1 MTRIAVDLLGEGL
14 PVGPLLEALPAA
26 LDADPRLV
34 LILVS
39 PAEGVREEL
48 ARLGIAPGERVLLRP
63 ATRTVT
69 GGPAAFRDVRARRDA
84 GVRVAARLVREGH
97 ADAMVSVAPVESVVA
112 SAQFTHGLLPG
123 ATRAVLAAVIG
134 RRDAGVVLCDAG
146 STVGVTADELAQFAL
161 LASGY
166 AALRFMVNAPRI
178 GLLVPREALSD
189 PLRRIADE
197 LLRSLELNYVGPC
210 TIEDL
215 LAGPEPAGQEGA
227 ATGRSPAVG
236 PSRRLEVAVT
246 DGYTGD
252 VVLSTIR
259 GVSSWERRDAA
270 GRLNAGL
277 DPAWGTLEDPD
288 VRGGTI
294 VLGVDGVAVHAERTR
309 GGSVD
314 AGAGGLLAALKVA
327 SSAVRGDLI
336 PRTRAALATLVAR
349 RRALAGLAG

>member
-14 PVGPLLEALPAA
+14 PIGPLLEALPTA

-34 LILVS
+34 LILVT
-39 PAEGVREEL
+39 PAEGVREDL
-48 ARLGIAPGERVLLRP
+48 ARLGIVPGERVLLRS

-69 GGPAAFRDVRARRDA
+69 GGPDALRDVRARRDA
-84 GVRVAARLVREGH
+84 GIRVAARLVREGH
-97 ADAMVSVAPVESVVA
+97 ADAMVSVAPAESVVA
-112 SAQFTHGLLPG
+112 AAQFTHGLLPG
-123 ATRAVLAAVIG
+123 ATKAVLAAIVG

-161 LASGY
+161 LGSAY
-166 AALRFMVNAPRI
+166 AALRFTVDTPRI
-178 GLLVPREALSD
+178 GLLAPREALSD
-189 PLRRIADE
+189 QPRRLADE
-197 LLRSLELNYVGPC
+197 LLRLLDLNYVGPC
-210 TIEDL
+210 TVESV
-215 LAGPEPAGQEGA
+215 LAGPEPAGQDGA
-227 ATGRSPAVG
+227 ATGWSAAAG
-236 PSRRLEVAVT
+236 PGRRLEVAVT

-259 GVSSWERRDAA
+259 GVSSWVRQDAA
-270 GRLNAGL
+270 GRTDAGL

-327 SSAVRGDLI
+327 SLAVRGDLV
-336 PRTRAALATLVAR
+336 PRTRAAMATLVTR